1 MEPMPLEKGKL
12 SDLVA
17 ERLVQYIEEKNLQP
31 GDVLPTEKELAES
44 FQIGRTSVREGISK
58 LKSIGLLQTVQ
69 GYGCV
74 INDTSLASYL
84 ESIKTSVLNRFIKL
98 DVQDHLE
105 IMQTRILLETSALQ
119 SYISSDRTDDLRDL
133 FATMRKMGKAIAASE
148 YDVFKDLDLEFHH
161 RIVQLARN
169 DVLAQTYEF
178 INDPFIRQTQ
188 EIFLQQNLGRLQEE
202 HRQLFDGIRKKNS
215 ESVPMLANHLAC
227 QA

>member
-17 ERLVQYIEEKNLQP
+17 ERLVQYIEENNLQP

-84 ESIKTSVLNRFIKL
+84 ESIKTSILNRFIKL
-98 DVQDHLE
+98 DVQDYLE

-119 SYISSDRTDDLRDL
+119 SYISSDRTDGLRAL
-133 FATMRKMGKAIAASE
+133 FVTVRKMEKAIAASE
-148 YDVFKDLDLEFHH
+148 YDAFKDLDLEFHY
-161 RIVQLARN
+161 RIVRLAGN

-178 INDPFIRQTQ
+178 IKDPFIRQSQ
-188 EIFLQQNLGRLQEE
+188 EIFIQQDFGRLQEE
-202 HRQLFDGIRKKNS
+202 HRQLFDGIRKKDS
-215 ESVPMLANHLAC
+215 ETVPMLANHLAC